1 MLVQTGV
8 SGRRHPHPCSA
19 VSPALPA
26 VGTANIPEQY
36 NTTLPS
42 GSGIRLRAPNLPE
55 PRREP
60 PPCTNPALGPSTLM
74 CVRTSRSQPRVLVA
88 GASLNIS
95 SMGGQM

>member
-8 SGRRHPHPCSA
+8 SGRRRPHPCSA

-42 GSGIRLRAPNLPE
+42 GSGIRLHAPNLPE

-60 PPCTNPALGPSTLM
+60 PPRTNPALGPSTHP